1 MVEILGIIV
10 VADGVRKL
18 SVNEVLRRFAVAIF
32 QRSHE
37 WAAVGFFHSLLKPV
51 GNGVFIYRC
60 NLNVRNLHF
69 QPEIV
74 ADRPLSD
81 FLQVAREKQEVPKVI
96 LRLMNIAVGD
106 VLVYLLFYRS
116 ACH

>member
-1 MVEILGIIV
+1 ME
-10 VADGVRKL
+10 KL
-18 SVNEVLRRFAVAIF
+18 LAYEVFRRFAVARL
-32 QRSHE
+32 QRTHE

-81 FLQVAREKQEVPKVI
+81 FLQVAREKQEVPKII
-96 LRLMNIAVGD
+96 LRLMNIAVGN
-106 VLVYLLFYRS
+106 VLMHRFFNRP